1 MKLGRK
7 ILAVLLSLSMLM
19 SMGVTAVAVNTGTI
33 STSKSTLFTT
43 DGAQTLTTTIDFD
56 TPVNGTAVGCTVK
69 IPSGWSVDSVAINDG
84 AIACGDVGP
93 TGSVAWTTKIAG
105 ENTPINNVVVT
116 YNVPAGLSAGSVSVG
131 VDNLGIGDKDN
142 NRVIQ
147 HESYSATITIE
158 AAQPV
163 TDSAYELWYE
173 LDSTKDD
180 LTNNYKDYEAGA
192 DVVATI
198 KLKST
203 ANTSTMQAYDIYL
216 TYSDNLL
223 YQGDTLTGIAYTK
236 DGTQANVND
245 QVDHIQLVKASSNYL
260 TLTKGVAVS
269 LGTITFKI
277 ADAAEYDEDLAITL
291 VPHTESDMGVNI
303 ARDDTT
309 QSFYP
314 TVTSTVLG
322 AEVVTTYEVS
332 FSENTTDAVTGMP
345 SAVAKEHNKPL
356 TLPSAVPV
364 RTGYSFVGWDSDASA
379 DTAEF
384 SAGGSYTE
392 NKGTTLY
399 AIWEA
404 KDVDYTVKHYKQN
417 IDGTYPGAATETETK
432 QAKANTS
439 VTPEVKSYTGFTAPA
454 TQTVTVAADGK
465 TVVEYRYTRNAYPVS
480 FNANGHGTAPENQ
493 TVKYGDKA
501 TKPTDLNVT
510 GYTFG
515 GWYKD
520 EACAEAWD
528 FNNDTITGA
537 TTLYAK
543 WTANTTVVT
552 LDPNYTGAATTS
564 TNQTFGSQYTGLTA
578 LTRDGYTFDGW
589 FTAADGGTQVT
600 ADTTV
605 TNTDAHTLYAHWTAI
620 SYTVR
625 FNANGGSG
633 TMSDQS
639 FTYDAA
645 QELTAN
651 GFTYTGYTFK
661 GWSTSTAPAL
671 NADITYSNGQS
682 VSNLTTTANGIV
694 NLYAVWTQDT
704 YTIGYTLGENAVNGE
719 GNPTTYRVA
728 DLPITLAD
736 PTREGYT
743 FIGWTEPTLLSTAT
757 KNYSIPAGTAG
768 DLTFTANWQVNQ
780 YTITFQTSGGSTI
793 ASITQD
799 YGTEVTAPANP
810 TRKGHTFTGWDK
822 AIPATMPAEN
832 MTIIA
837 QWKINQY
844 TITFN
849 TDGGS
854 AIDPITQN
862 YGAAI
867 TAPADPTKTG
877 YTFNGWDKAIPATM
891 PSEDV
896 TIKAK
901 WTANT
906 YTVKFDKNDTAATG
920 TTADQTFTYD
930 QEEALTA
937 NGYEKTGYD
946 FLGWSA
952 ASDATTATYTD
963 GQSVKNLSS
972 TNGATVTLYAVWKA
986 SIYEVSFDIGAHPQS
1001 GTTQPAPITVTYD
1014 ETYGTLPTITP
1025 APGYT
1030 FDGWYNGGNQVKDGD
1045 TVDITGDVTLTA
1057 HYTPVAYTI
1066 TFNTDGGTPIAAMTY
1081 TIESEDKLP
1090 EATGRTNYKFVE
1102 WKVVNDGDADGNW
1115 EKGSTYKVSGEGTQ
1129 VSGKYGDVTLTAQ
1142 WTESLRYKVEEYKY
1156 ARDNQ
1161 RLLIVDASGAE
1172 ADEVYKYDD
1181 QVMYYTTDTD
1191 YQITTTVGGEEKTS
1205 EAVYYTLIEAGST
1218 ALDAEQIAKIQTA
1231 AGERMELDYNGDIN
1245 GDGKINIA
1253 DANTVFQ
1260 ILNQEVRGNYYS
1272 LAMLG
1277 IEGRL
1282 KADMVKT
1289 VSGADHR
1296 GSIEDVNAIVNIIN
1310 GVSG

>member
-1 MKLGRK
+1 MKFGKRV
-7 ILAVLLSLSMLM
+7 LALLLCLSIMA
-19 SMGVTAVAVNTGTI
+19 GFEVTAVAVNTGTI
-33 STSKSTLFTT
+33 NLSKPTLYTT
-43 DGAQTLTTTIDFD
+43 DNAQTIDATISFE
-56 TPVNGTAVGCTVK
+56 TAVDAKSVGGSVV
-69 IPSGWSVDSVAINDG
+69 IPSGWSVSSVTVNNG
-84 AIACGDVGP
+84 TYVCNVGP
-93 TGSVAWTTKIAG
+93 LGFTWLNPSGV
-105 ENTPINNVVVT
+105 NTDIHNVVVT
-116 YNVPAGLSAGSVSVG
+116 YSVPAGLTEGNIVVG
-131 VDNLGIGDKDN
+131 VNALILGTATGDYPVDEEN
-142 NRVIQ
+142 
-147 HESYSATITIE
+147 YSATIKVE

-173 LDSTKDD
+173 LNSIKDD
-180 LTNNYKDYEAGA
+180 LTANYKDYEAGA

-216 TYSDNLL
+216 TYSDKLE
-223 YQGDTLTGIAYTK
+223 YQSDTLAGTAYKTGNTVASTGDK
-236 DGTQANVND
+236 VT
-245 QVDHIQLVKASSNYL
+245 HIQLVKDSGKYV
-260 TLTKGVAVS
+260 TLNQNAEVT
-269 LGTITFKI
+269 LGKITFKI
-277 ADAAEYDEDLAITL
+277 ADTAAYDEDLAITL

-314 TVTSTVLG
+314 TVTSTVFG

-332 FSENTTDAVTGMP
+332 FSANTTDAVTGMP
-345 SAVAKEHNKPL
+345 SAVTKEHNKSL

-364 RTGYSFVGWDSDASA
+364 RTGYTFKGWDTNASA
-379 DTAEF
+379 TTGTYA
-384 SAGGSYTE
+384 AGGTLPA
-392 NKGTTLY
+392 NVNAITTLY

-404 KDVDYTVKHYKQN
+404 KDVDYTVKHYKQDIN
-417 IDGTYPGAATETETK
+417 GTYPSTPDETETK

-454 TQTVTVAADGK
+454 AQTVTVKADGS
-465 TVVEYRYTRNAYPVS
+465 TVVEYQYTRNSYTVT
-480 FNANGHGTAPENQ
+480 FNANGHGTAPANQ

-510 GYTFG
+510 GYAFG
-515 GWYKD
+515 GWYK
-520 EACAEAWD
+520 EAACTTAWD
-528 FNNDTITGA
+528 FNTDTITGN

-564 TNQTFGSQYTGLTA
+564 TNQTFGSKYTGLTA

-589 FTAADGGTQVT
+589 FTAAEGGTQVT

-605 TNTDAHTLYAHWTAI
+605 TNTDAHILYAHWTAI

-645 QELTAN
+645 QDLTAN

-661 GWSTSTAPAL
+661 GWSTSTDPAL

-694 NLYAVWTQDT
+694 NLYAVWTQDN

-757 KNYSIPAGTAG
+757 KNYCIPVGTTG

-810 TRKGHTFTGWDK
+810 TRKGHTFTGWDTT
-822 AIPATMPAEN
+822 IPATMPAEN
-832 MTIIA
+832 MTITA
-837 QWKINQY
+837 QWNINQY

-862 YGAAI
+862 YGTTI
-867 TAPADPTKTG
+867 TAPANPTKTG
-877 YTFNGWDKAIPATM
+877 YTFNGWDQDIPSTM
-891 PSEDV
+891 PGENV

-930 QEEALTA
+930 QEEELTA

-952 ASDATTATYTD
+952 DSSATTATYNNQAPVRNLTD
-963 GQSVKNLSS
+963 EADGV
-972 TNGATVTLYAVWKA
+972 VTLYAVWKA
-986 SIYEVSFDIGAHPQS
+986 STYTVSFNTGEHPQS
-1001 GTTQPAPITVTYD
+1001 GTAQPAPISVTYD
-1014 ETYGTLPTITP
+1014 EHYGTLPTITP

-1030 FDGWYNGGNQVKDGD
+1030 FDGWYNGGNKVEGADA
-1045 TVDITGDVTLTA
+1045 VDITGNVTLTA
-1057 HYTPVAYTI
+1057 HYTPIAYTI
-1066 TFNTDGGTPIAAMTY
+1066 TFNTDGGTEIAAKTY

-1102 WKVVNDGDADGNW
+1102 WKVVNDGDAGGNW
-1115 EKGSTYKVSGEGTQ
+1115 EKGSTYRVDGDGTQ

-1142 WTESLRYKVEEYKY
+1142 WTESLRYKAEEYKY
-1156 ARDNQ
+1156 ALNTQ
-1161 RLLIVDASGAE
+1161 RLLIVDASGA
-1172 ADEVYKYDD
+1172 AAGEVYKYDD
-1181 QVMYYTTDTD
+1181 QVMYYTTDPG
-1191 YQITTTVGGEEKTS
+1191 YQITTTVGSEEKTS
-1205 EAVYYTLIEAGST
+1205 EAVYYTLIDAGSNT
-1218 ALDAEQIAKIQTA
+1218 LDAEQIAKIQTV

-1260 ILNQEVRGNYYS
+1260 MLNQEVRGNYYS

-1310 GVSG
+1310 RVSG